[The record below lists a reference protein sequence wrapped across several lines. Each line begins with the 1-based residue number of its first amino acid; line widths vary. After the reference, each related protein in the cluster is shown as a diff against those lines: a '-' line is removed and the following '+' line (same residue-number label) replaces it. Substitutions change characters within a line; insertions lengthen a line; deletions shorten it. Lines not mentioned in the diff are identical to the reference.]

1 MPFNYLPGVQVS
13 VVDGGLVAPRIPRS
27 KSVLV
32 IGTAA
37 QGLADNAYLVTD
49 KALAAQEFGFSGNLI
64 KTMEEVSI
72 YGDNIYLFRI
82 GTAPATLAGVGAV
95 SGGAAGFT
103 LTLGDRT
110 ANADTTYSL
119 WYKNGV
125 LYIWKN
131 GALVYANDTG
141 TSTVVDTNDV
151 IVTGSATA
159 GLTIEAAA
167 VSATPALAKTPAGAL
182 TVAQAAALSNSG
194 SNLAPIF
201 TAAVTGLNMNARQL
215 YVAQQKAFELLDFFP
230 VNLVCTPG
238 ATLDN
243 PNVAFYVSTDSTTAE
258 NNPATNTNALGWLK
272 TFVSTSAATTYH
284 WANET
289 ANDVG
294 TAIAAQSFTNA
305 DDRLARSY
313 YEVSFGHQLAR
324 FCAKQAEV
332 LGGCIGFIGTRAPLK
347 YDLSSVRDWIGYKPT
362 YDVNGN
368 PSVAGKG
375 LLGIPYLMG
384 TTTAKLNSLTKENV
398 SGANVAYRL
407 PGFFQTLNWEYDGGA
422 MKDSNQNPI
431 DIGAY
436 LHVVGDWAYIQT
448 GWGSYTGNL
457 ANIVAGYVSQL
468 DEKSST
474 TFKPLIGVTQL
485 YRANLAQL
493 DALTQAN
500 INVLRFRATGEPPVM
515 LHGMTA
521 ATTNSDYTNLVRMR
535 IKFMVVKALYDEA
548 SKFLGEAVNDGLQL
562 EAMRTT
568 LDARL
573 ADLKKR
579 GYLQHYSYDITTSLA
594 DQRIGRANI
603 NIAFMP
609 ANELVQLFAKVGVQ
623 R

>member
-1 MPFNYLPGVQVS
+1 MFNNLPGVQVQYL
-13 VVDGGLVAPRIPRS
+13 DGGLAAQRIPRS
-27 KSVLV
+27 KSVL
-32 IGTAA
+32 ILGTAG
-37 QGLADNAYLVTD
+37 QGIADSPYLVGDRNT
-49 KALAAQEFGFSGNLI
+49 AAGEFGFSGTLY
-64 KTMEEVSI
+64 KAMEEVAI

-82 GTAPATLAGVGAV
+82 GTSPATLAGVGAV

-110 ANADTTYSL
+110 AVADTTYSL

-125 LYIWKN
+125 LYVWKN
-131 GALVYANDTG
+131 GSLVYANDTG
-141 TSTVVDTNDV
+141 AGTVVDTNDV
-151 IVTGSATA
+151 IVNGAATA

-167 VSATPALAKTPAGAL
+167 VSATPSLAKTPAGAL
-182 TVAQAAALSNSG
+182 TVAQAAALANSG

-230 VNLVCTPG
+230 VNLVCVPG

-243 PNVAFYVSTDSTTAE
+243 PNVAFYVSTDATTAE
-258 NNPATNTNALGWLK
+258 NNPATNANALGWLK

-289 ANDVG
+289 ANDAG
-294 TAIAAQSFTNA
+294 TSISAQSFTNA
-305 DDRLARSY
+305 DDRIARQY

-332 LGGCIGFIGTRAPLK
+332 LGGCIGFIGMRAPAK
-347 YDLSSVRDWIGYKPT
+347 YDLASIRDWIGYKPT

-368 PSVAGKG
+368 PSIAGKG
-375 LLGIPYLMG
+375 LLGNPYLMG
-384 TTTAKLNSLTKENV
+384 TTTAKLNSLTKENLV
-398 SGANVAYRL
+398 GSNVAYRQR
-407 PGFFQTLNWEYDGGA
+407 GFFQTVNWEYDGGA
-422 MKDSNQNPI
+422 MKDPNQNPI

-436 LHVVGDWAYIQT
+436 LHVMGDWAYLQT
-448 GWGSYTGNL
+448 SYGSYTGNL
-457 ANIVAGYVSQL
+457 ANLVAGYVSQL

-474 TFKPLIGVTQL
+474 TFKPLIGITQL

-493 DALTQAN
+493 DALTEAN
-500 INVLRFRATGEPPVM
+500 INMLRFRATGEPPVM

-521 ATTNSDYTNLVRMR
+521 ATEKSDYTNLVRMR
-535 IKFMVVKALYDEA
+535 IKFMVVKNLHDEA
-548 SKFLGEAVNDGLQL
+548 SKYLGEAANDGLLL
-562 EAMRTT
+562 ESMRTS

-579 GYLQHYSYDITTSLA
+579 GYLQYYDYQITTSAA

-603 NIAFMP
+603 NISFMP
-609 ANELVQLFAKVGVQ
+609 ANELVQLFAKIGIQ
-623 R
+623 RQ